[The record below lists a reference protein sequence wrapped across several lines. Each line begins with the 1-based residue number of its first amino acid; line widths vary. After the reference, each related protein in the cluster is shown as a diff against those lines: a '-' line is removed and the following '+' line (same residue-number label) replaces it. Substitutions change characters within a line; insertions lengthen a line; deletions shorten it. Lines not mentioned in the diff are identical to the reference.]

1 MPRTIILCMMLSL
14 STPLKNQKLCINCK
28 YFIPDGKFFSTQ
40 EFAKCSKFVKK
51 NDNINHL
58 ITGNVVIQKDGYYF
72 CSTARTNDVMCGIM
86 GNNYIKKNNDKGDIN
101 WEEDLLV

>member
-51 NDNINHL
+51 NDN
-58 ITGNVVIQKDGYYF
+58 
-72 CSTARTNDVMCGIM
+72 MCGIM